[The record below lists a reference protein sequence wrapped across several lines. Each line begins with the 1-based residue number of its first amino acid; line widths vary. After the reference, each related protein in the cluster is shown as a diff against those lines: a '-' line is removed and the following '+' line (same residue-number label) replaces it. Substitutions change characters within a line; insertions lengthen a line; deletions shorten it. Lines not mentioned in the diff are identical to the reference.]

1 MTIPW
6 AKKYEP
12 KKVSEILGQEEAL
25 FKLREGI
32 KLKRPVLVY
41 GPTGVGKT
49 TSVHIIGKE
58 LGLEVF
64 EVNASDARNK
74 ENIELKLGAALEQQ
88 SLFAKGK
95 LILIDDIDA
104 LSGTKDRGGLP
115 TIISLLEIKKHAVAI
130 TCMNPWEDKYSKL
143 RKQCLLV
150 PFQALKRE
158 ILLKFLKDISDAEG
172 ISCEEKDLG
181 EIIKISRGDL
191 RAALTDLQTYSITKT
206 LSVEAKSERDHEEDM
221 QFCLRK
227 ILKSKKWEE
236 TANIFDKVDEDLN
249 ECILWLDE
257 NMPKE
262 YSSQDLK
269 KAYEYI
275 SRADVF
281 NGRIR
286 RWQHWRFLV
295 YINILITAGVATAKK
310 ETNTNTIEY
319 TRTTRILKLWQANM
333 KYAKKKSISEKI
345 AEKTHTSTKRALKET
360 FPYLKNILIENPK
373 LREELELDEE
383 EISWLEK

>member
-12 KKVSEILGQEEAL
+12 KKSTEILGQDEAL
-25 FKLREGI
+25 FKLREAI
-32 KLKRPVLVY
+32 KLKRTVLIY

-49 TSVHIIGKE
+49 TSVHVIGKE
-58 LGLEVF
+58 LGLEAY

-74 ENIELKLGAALEQQ
+74 ENIELKLGSALQQQ

-95 LILIDDIDA
+95 VILIDDIDA

-115 TIISLLEIKKHAVAI
+115 TIQSLIETKKHAVAI

-143 RKQCLLV
+143 RKQCLLI
-150 PFQALKRE
+150 PFQAIKKE
-158 ILLKFLKDISDAEG
+158 LLLHFLKNVSDAEG
-172 ISCEEKDLG
+172 VHCEEKDLN
-181 EIIKISRGDL
+181 EIIKLSKGDL

-206 LSVEAKSERDHEEDM
+206 LNVEDKSERDREEDM

-227 ILKSKKWEE
+227 ILKSKKWED
-236 TANIFDKVDEDLN
+236 TANIFDKVDEDIN

-257 NMPKE
+257 NLPKE
-262 YSSQDLK
+262 YSSEDLK
-269 KAYEYI
+269 KAYTYI
-275 SRADVF
+275 SKADVY

-295 YINILITAGVATAKK
+295 YMNLLLTAGVATAKK
-310 ETNTNTIEY
+310 ETNVNPIEY
-319 TRTTRILKLWQANM
+319 TRTTRILKLWQANI
-333 KYAKKKSISEKI
+333 KYAKKKSISSKI
-345 AEKTHTSTKRALKET
+345 AEKTHTSTKRAIRDT
-360 FPYLKNILIENPK
+360 FPYLRNNFLTTKGMK
-373 LREELELDEE
+373 EELELDEE
-383 EISWLEK
+383 ELSWLTK

>member
-1 MTIPW
+1 MIPW
-6 AKKYEP
+6 TKKYEP
-12 KKVSEILGQEEAL
+12 KKSSEILGQEEAL
-25 FKLREGI
+25 FKLREAV
-32 KLKRPVLVY
+32 KLKRTVLIY
-41 GPTGVGKT
+41 GPSGTGKT
-49 TSVHIIGKE
+49 SSVHVIGKE

-74 ENIELKLGAALEQQ
+74 ENIENNLGSALAQQ
-88 SLFAKGK
+88 SLFSKGK

-115 TIISLLEIKKHAVAI
+115 AIQSLLETKKHAVAI

-143 RKQCLLV
+143 RKQCLLI
-150 PFQALKRE
+150 PFQALKKE
-158 ILLKFLKDISDAEG
+158 IILKLLKNVSDAEG
-172 ISCEEKDLG
+172 IVYTEKDLN
-181 EIIKISRGDL
+181 EIIKLNKGDI

-206 LSVEAKSERDHEEDM
+206 LSIVDKSERDREEDM

-236 TANIFDKVDEDLN
+236 TINIFDKVNEDTN
-249 ECILWLDE
+249 ECLLWLDE
-257 NMPKE
+257 NLPKE
-262 YSSQDLK
+262 YNSEDLK
-269 KAYEYI
+269 QAYEYI

-286 RWQHWRFLV
+286 RWQHWRFLI
-295 YINILITAGVATAKK
+295 YINLLLTAGVASAKK
-310 ETNTNTIEY
+310 ETNISSIEY

-345 AEKTHTSTKRALKET
+345 AEKTHTSRKRALRDS
-360 FPYLKNILIENPK
+360 FPYLKNILLKNPS
-373 LREELELDEE
+373 LREELELDED
-383 EISWLEK
+383 EISWLER